1 MSAVWRPISVPTALA
16 RIIFRCIKYYF
27 DDVAATNLSPRQ
39 YAWRKGRSCARVTMD
54 LRQHVGQLMQSSE
67 TVIVA
72 FSDVSDV
79 FPSLHIPLV
88 PKVSCMVCVNIFA
101 TL

>member
-1 MSAVWRPISVPTALA
+1 
-16 RIIFRCIKYYF
+16 
-27 DDVAATNLSPRQ
+27 
-39 YAWRKGRSCARVTMD
+39 MD
-54 LRQHVGQLMQSSE
+54 LRQHVGQLMQSSD
-67 TVIVA
+67 TVFVA
-72 FSDVSDV
+72 FSDVSNV